1 MGADACRGELT
12 GSHGTGTMGFVRAT
26 RVLKQDAFG
35 RVELL
40 EDGTTR
46 CIRRVACGSRI
57 PGSRIVARILMARE
71 RRALTALCGTD
82 RVPQLVHDPSWAAV
96 PSAGGTVPDARD
108 VLVRTCMDGT
118 ALHECTTLPLDFFDQ
133 LEQVVHVL
141 HAHGVAHN
149 DLHKEQ
155 NILVGA
161 DGLPQ
166 LIDFQLASIHAKGS
180 RLLASRVRD
189 DLRHLAKHRRRYL
202 RHTRVVDVAPPAEL
216 LAHPP
221 RPPARRGT
229 ALLWRRFVKPLYNLV
244 TRRLLRTRDGEA
256 RRDTRGAWPQWVGP
270 ARRNATID
278 PQT

>member
-1 MGADACRGELT
+1 M
-12 GSHGTGTMGFVRAT
+12 RAT
-26 RVLKQDAFG
+26 KVLKQDAFG

-40 EDGTTR
+40 EAGTR
-46 CIRRVACGSRI
+46 HCIRRVACGCRF

-71 RRALTALCGTD
+71 RRALSALGDID
-82 RVPQLVHDPSWAAV
+82 RVPQIVQDPAWAAV
-96 PSAGGTVPDARD
+96 PSADGSIPDPRD
-108 VLVRTCMDGT
+108 VLVRTCLDGT
-118 ALHECTTLPLDFFDQ
+118 ALHQCTTLPLDFFDE
-133 LEQVVHVL
+133 LEQLVDVL

-180 RLLASRVRD
+180 RLFASRMRD

-216 LAHPP
+216 LASPP
-221 RPPARRGT
+221 RPPARRGM
-229 ALLWRRFVKPLYNLV
+229 ALVWRRLVKPVYNLV
-244 TRRLLRTRDGEA
+244 TRRIMRTRDGEA
-256 RRDTRGAWPQWVGP
+256 RRDTRGAWPQWVPP
-270 ARRNATID
+270 ARRGS
-278 PQT
+278 